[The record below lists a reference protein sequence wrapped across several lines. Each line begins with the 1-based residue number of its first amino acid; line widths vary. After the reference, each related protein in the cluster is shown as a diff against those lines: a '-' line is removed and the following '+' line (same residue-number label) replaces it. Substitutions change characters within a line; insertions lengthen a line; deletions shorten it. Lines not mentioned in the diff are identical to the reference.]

1 MTEIWFPSHFDS
13 ATKGTFKIE
22 EKFTDVEGIDDLNE
36 PRFVKHL
43 ISLEFHIQRELV
55 LRNDIK
61 IQL

>member
-1 MTEIWFPSHFDS
+1 M
-13 ATKGTFKIE
+13 TFKIE

-36 PRFVKHL
+36 TRFVKHL